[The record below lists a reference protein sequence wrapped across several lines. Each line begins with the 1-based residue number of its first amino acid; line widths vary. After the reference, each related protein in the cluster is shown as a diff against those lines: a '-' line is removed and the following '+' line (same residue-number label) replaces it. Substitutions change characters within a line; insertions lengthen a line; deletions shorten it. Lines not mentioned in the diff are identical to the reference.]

1 MRSLCL
7 AACLLGGPAF
17 GQDYNLPQDE
27 ATADFVR
34 SNVIATFY
42 HELGHALIDVLAL
55 PVLGREEDAADTL
68 AALLIHKGWQEEA
81 AAGLTYATANA
92 FLGYAF
98 EAEAAGYEMPF
109 WDEHSLD
116 MQRYFNLVCL
126 YYGAEPDLREQD
138 AIELGLPADRA
149 ARCPE
154 EYALA
159 ADSWGVLLQGL
170 DPGTRGTFPLT
181 IQGDPAQDPL
191 VAILA
196 EEVTALNQV
205 YALPQE
211 VMIKVARC
219 GEPNAFYDPSDKSI
233 TFCTEYAE
241 DMARLYLSGVTG
253 D

>member
-1 MRSLCL
+1 MKTLCL
-7 AACLLGGPAF
+7 VVCLLGAPAL
-17 GQDYNLPQDE
+17 GQDYSLPQDE
-27 ATADFVR
+27 GAADFVR

-68 AALLIHKGWQEEA
+68 SALLIHQGWQEEA

-92 FLGYAF
+92 FLGYAA

-116 MQRYFNLVCL
+116 MQRYYNLICL
-126 YYGAEPDLREQD
+126 YYGAEPELREQD

-149 ARCPE
+149 ARCPD

-170 DPGTRGTFPLT
+170 DPGTKGAFPLT
-181 IQGDPAQDPL
+181 MNGDPAQDPL

-196 EEVTALNQV
+196 EEVAVLNQV
-205 YALPQE
+205 YALPKE
-211 VMIKVARC
+211 VTVKVARC
-219 GEPNAFYDPSDKSI
+219 GEPNAFYNPADQSI

-241 DMARLYLSGVTG
+241 DMARLYLAGGNG